1 MAQGRGNITSER
13 LLRFARSSTHLFCLP
28 GNADSGS
35 TSVITDVAPNP
46 RLSDKQLEDH
56 LKGFREKLPLE
67 LQRLILDYAG
77 ICPASSI
84 LRVVYTGT
92 VDLLQRVVLESNQK
106 IRCPIARYMK
116 FNFVFVQDSWLWCGC
131 TTEIGIVGYPGLK
144 SIPAEIPSD
153 VNMVKFTVGRFG
165 IQGLQ
170 FRGASGASVPIGE
183 FHESLWTGEM
193 TSLDSLQYLL
203 LGLDVR

>member
-1 MAQGRGNITSER
+1 VAQGRENITSER

-28 GNADSGS
+28 GSADSGS
-35 TSVITDVAPNP
+35 TSVNTDVAPNP
-46 RLSDKQLEDH
+46 KLSDNQLNY
-56 LKGFREKLPLE
+56 LKGFREKLPPD
-67 LQRLILDYAG
+67 LQRLILDYLG

-84 LRVVYTGT
+84 SRIVYAGT
-92 VDLLQRVVLESNQK
+92 VDLLQRVVLKSNHK

-116 FNFVFVQDSWLWCGC
+116 FNFVFVEDSWLWCGC
-131 TTEIGIVGYPGLK
+131 TTVIGIVGYPGLK

-153 VNMVKFTVGRFG
+153 VNTVKFTVGRFG

-170 FRGASGASVPIGE
+170 FRGPSGASILIGE
-183 FHESLWTGEM
+183 FQESLWTGEM

>member
-1 MAQGRGNITSER
+1 MAQGRRNVTSER
-13 LLRFARSSTHLFCLP
+13 LLRFAQSSTILFCLP
-28 GNADSGS
+28 GSAGSGS
-35 TSVITDVAPNP
+35 TSVITDVAPNS
-46 RLSDKQLEDH
+46 RLSDKQLEFF
-56 LKGFREKLPLE
+56 LKGIREKLPPD

-84 LRVVYTGT
+84 LRIVYAGT
-92 VDLLQRVVLESNQK
+92 VDLLQRVVLKSNRK
-106 IRCPIARYMK
+106 IRCPIARYMM
-116 FNFVFVQDSWLWCGC
+116 FNFVFIEDSWLWCGC
-131 TTEIGIVGYPGLK
+131 TTETGIVGYLGLK
-144 SIPAEIPSD
+144 SIAAEIPSD

-170 FRGASGASVPIGE
+170 FRGPSGASILIGE
-183 FHESLWTGEM
+183 FQESLWTGEM

>member
-1 MAQGRGNITSER
+1 VAQGRENITSER

-28 GNADSGS
+28 GSADSGS
-35 TSVITDVAPNP
+35 TSVNTDVAPNP
-46 RLSDKQLEDH
+46 KLSDNQLNY
-56 LKGFREKLPLE
+56 LKGFREKLPPD
-67 LQRLILDYAG
+67 LQRLILDYLG

-84 LRVVYTGT
+84 SRIVYAGT
-92 VDLLQRVVLESNQK
+92 VDLLQRVVLKSNHK

-116 FNFVFVQDSWLWCGC
+116 FNFVFVEDSWLWCGC
-131 TTEIGIVGYPGLK
+131 TTVIGIVGY
-144 SIPAEIPSD
+144 PAEIPSD
-153 VNMVKFTVGRFG
+153 VNTVKFTVGRFG

-170 FRGASGASVPIGE
+170 FRGPSGASILIGE
-183 FHESLWTGEM
+183 FQESLWTGEM